1 MPSVYRTAL
10 GKQIDIDR
18 IRLQN
23 ENTVAVGNMRVN
35 ARGDTLDRDGQIAES
50 KDQRVANSRPN
61 KTYNTV
67 IDEPVS
73 ESVSDVAT
81 VRRASAPVRDD
92 TAELQATIEKL
103 QRELAEKDAQ
113 IKAQAGRT
121 LREAVADTP
130 AVNEIIVEEEAID
143 EVLAPTKTDD
153 KPARGGLAAAIQK
166 NMELQ
171 AKKTKPKRI

>member
-10 GKQIDIDR
+10 GKQIDIDKV
-18 IRLQN
+18 RLLN
-23 ENTVAVGNMRVN
+23 EETPAIGNMRVN
-35 ARGDTLDRDGQIAES
+35 ARGDALGRDGQIQES
-50 KDQRVANSRPN
+50 KDERMANSRPN
-61 KTYNTV
+61 KTYRPV
-67 IDEPVS
+67 VDEPIA
-73 ESVSDVAT
+73 ESRTVAT
-81 VRRASAPVRDD
+81 QPKQTQSTKDN

-113 IKAQAGRT
+113 IKAQAGKS

-130 AVNEIIVEEEAID
+130 VVELIVEEEAE
-143 EVLAPTKTDD
+143 EVLTPTKTDD

-171 AKKTKPKRI
+171 SKKTKPKRI

>member
-10 GKQIDIDR
+10 GKQIDIDKV
-18 IRLQN
+18 RLLN
-23 ENTVAVGNMRVN
+23 EETPAIGNMRVN
-35 ARGDTLDRDGQIAES
+35 ARGDALGRDGQIQES
-50 KDQRVANSRPN
+50 KDERMANSRPN
-61 KTYNTV
+61 KTYRPV
-67 IDEPVS
+67 VDEPIA
-73 ESVSDVAT
+73 ESRTIVAQPKQVQST
-81 VRRASAPVRDD
+81 KDN

-113 IKAQAGRT
+113 IKAQAGKS

-130 AVNEIIVEEEAID
+130 VVVAPIVEEEAD
-143 EVLAPTKTDD
+143 EILTPTNTDD

>member
-10 GKQIDIDR
+10 GKQIDIDK
-18 IRLQN
+18 IRLRN

-35 ARGDTLDRDGQIAES
+35 ARGDSLDLNGQLAES
-50 KDQRVANSRPN
+50 KDNRMINSKQN
-61 KTYNTV
+61 KTYNSV
-67 IDEPVS
+67 RDEPIIESKTVS
-73 ESVSDVAT
+73 SQTRSTPIKDNN
-81 VRRASAPVRDD
+81 

-113 IKAQAGRT
+113 IKAQAGKS
-121 LREAVADTP
+121 LREAVADVP
-130 AVNEIIVEEEAID
+130 VVNEPAANEEEVT
-143 EVLAPTKTDD
+143 EVLTPTKTDE
-153 KPARGGLAAAIQK
+153 KPSRGGLAAAIQK

>member
-10 GKQIDIDR
+10 GKQIDIDKV
-18 IRLQN
+18 RLLN
-23 ENTVAVGNMRVN
+23 EETPAIGNMRVN
-35 ARGDTLDRDGQIAES
+35 ARGDLLGRDGQIQQP
-50 KDQRVANSRPN
+50 KDERVANSRPN
-61 KTYNTV
+61 KTYNPVVDAPIAESRTV
-67 IDEPVS
+67 AAQP
-73 ESVSDVAT
+73 
-81 VRRASAPVRDD
+81 RQAPTRDN

-113 IKAQAGRT
+113 IKSQAGKS

-130 AVNEIIVEEEAID
+130 VIEEIVEEETA
-143 EVLAPTKTDD
+143 EVLTPTKTDD

-171 AKKTKPKRI
+171 SKKTKPKRI